1 MGDPSSEPVASSPS
15 DASPADGVLR
25 ALRVHVGWQV
35 VLGFFGAVAV
45 GVVAQSVLHSA
56 RRSLGWFAAAVLVA
70 ILVDGPVDLLTR
82 VMRRGLAIVVLFAAL
97 FAVVGVVVYGVFN
110 DLSTEIDRLEVE
122 LPRAAAELEASDQ
135 FGGLARDLELR
146 ERARD
151 AVDGLGERLSG
162 EARSTA
168 ASFGAYFA
176 GTVLVLFLLA
186 WLPRF
191 IDGGLAQIREERRR
205 ANAREVVDATL
216 HNARRYLSSAIVVA
230 FASGIISFV
239 VARLVDLPAPV
250 ALGLFVAI
258 LSFIPYLGVFV
269 GSFPMIVLAAGLQ
282 STSRALFV
290 LFAAV
295 VLQVACAAV
304 MRPVQRRT
312 VYVGPGI
319 TLVVGLLG
327 FAAYNVG
334 GALVGIAAAVFA
346 LALVDALATNEE
358 PPSTLDALVIV

>member
-1 MGDPSSEPVASSPS
+1 M
-15 DASPADGVLR
+15 
-25 ALRVHVGWQV
+25 
-35 VLGFFGAVAV
+35 VLGLFGAVAA
-45 GVVAQSVLHSA
+45 GVIAQTVLHGA
-56 RRSLGWFAAAVLVA
+56 RRSIGWFFAAIVAA

-82 VMRRGLAIVVLFAAL
+82 YMRRGIAIVVVFLVVFG
-97 FAVVGVVVYGVFN
+97 VVGVVVYGVFN
-110 DLSTEIDRLEVE
+110 DLSTELDRLEVE

-146 ERARD
+146 QRARD

-186 WLPRF
+186 WLPRYVE
-191 IDGGLAQIREERRR
+191 GGIMQIRDERRR
-205 ANAREVVDATL
+205 ARARDVVNATL
-216 HNARRYLSSAIVVA
+216 HNGRRYLSAAIVVA
-230 FASGIISFV
+230 FASGIITFA

-258 LSFIPYLGVFV
+258 VSFIPYLGVFV
-269 GSFPMIVLAAGLQ
+269 GSLPMVVLAAGLQ
-282 STSRALFV
+282 STGRALVV
-290 LFAAV
+290 LFAAIL
-295 VLQVACAAV
+295 LQVACAAV

-312 VYVGPGI
+312 LYVGPGI
-319 TLVVGLLG
+319 TLVVALLG

-334 GALVGIAAAVFA
+334 GALFGVAAVVFV
-346 LALVDALATNEE
+346 LALVDALATDEE
-358 PPSTLDALVIV
+358 PPDALDALAIV